1 MPPPPAAPSKPKSF
15 KPRAKSVMDARVA
28 KKKTEQKTGFKKKL
42 SENTKKMNVSK
53 KQKLS
58 IHLVC

>member
-15 KPRAKSVMDARVA
+15 KPRAKSVMDARVE
-28 KKKTEQKTGFKKKL
+28 KKKQNKKQASKKKL

>member
-28 KKKTEQKTGFKKKL
+28 KKELKKKQ
-42 SENTKKMNVSK
+42 TSK
-53 KQKLS
+53 NN
-58 IHLVC
+58 